1 MHAWSRETKGR
12 LLQAQA
18 RLLETQAR
26 LRQTQARHPRKLMTR
41 KVRGV
46 PARGGE
52 DGRLHRRR
60 LRDIDLDVL
69 GTRIGVIL
77 LVLLECALGGLADL
91 CDVLSECH
99 SSMRLR

>member
-1 MHAWSRETKGR
+1 MHAWLRETKAR
-12 LLQAQA
+12 LLETQA
-18 RLLETQAR
+18 RLLEAQAR

-46 PARGGE
+46 PARGGK

-69 GTRIGVIL
+69 GARVGVVL
-77 LVLLECALGGLADL
+77 LVLLERTLGGFADL
-91 CDVLSECH
+91 
-99 SSMRLR
+99 